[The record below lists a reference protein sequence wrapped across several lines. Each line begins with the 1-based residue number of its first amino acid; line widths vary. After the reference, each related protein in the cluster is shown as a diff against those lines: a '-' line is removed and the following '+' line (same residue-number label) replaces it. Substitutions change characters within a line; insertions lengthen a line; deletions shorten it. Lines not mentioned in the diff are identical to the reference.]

1 MYYSYKNTQTLIIL
15 PAFNFIAPAESWFGI
30 CFRVPM
36 ISNTS
41 SPQLAPKPI
50 TFVSC
55 RGETQLGMC
64 ITEAVRV
71 LLSSPSSRRT
81 SIVDVKRVLTHFDFH
96 LNAFLIT
103 LFPNVISQCKFCK
116 NGFFL
121 VLSSSFHIH
130 AISKLAPVLSQK
142 SEKMHLVRT
151 SWSSIAKM
159 RTVTPIFYFMILIR
173 TVLPFDEKK
182 IGTNLCSVFGNFT
195 KLYGLSYHGSN
206 SACPI

>member
-1 MYYSYKNTQTLIIL
+1 
-15 PAFNFIAPAESWFGI
+15 
-30 CFRVPM
+30 M

-55 RGETQLGMC
+55 RGETQLGMF

-71 LLSSPSSRRT
+71 LLSSTSSRRT

-116 NGFFL
+116 NGFFFSTFFL
-121 VLSSSFHIH
+121 LSHTCHFETRPSSLSKIGENAFGAHFLKFYRKNENGDPYFLFHDFNKDS
-130 AISKLAPVLSQK
+130 ASFRCEKKLAQIYVQ
-142 SEKMHLVRT
+142 
-151 SWSSIAKM
+151 
-159 RTVTPIFYFMILIR
+159 F
-173 TVLPFDEKK
+173 
-182 IGTNLCSVFGNFT
+182 FGNLLNCT
-195 KLYGLSYHGSN
+195 D
-206 SACPI
+206 